1 MKQKNKSPNTFKE
14 AHSFKSS
21 SASKSSNSFK
31 NKSSFKSSSA
41 PKNPDSLLNNQ
52 VFVYGK
58 HPVFSALLNDKR
70 KIYQLLIAKN
80 NEADLNIFLKEK
92 KVNLKSELI
101 KIVEK
106 DYFYD
111 LFPSGATHQG
121 FALKTSP
128 IELISSNQFLDQTKK
143 IDKENRPPILIL
155 DNLTDPQNI
164 GAIIRSSAAFG
175 FLNVAVLSRNFPIQS
190 PIIAKASSGV
200 LEVVNLIDVA
210 NLNNFLGEL
219 KKLDYWSIGLAG
231 EAKLNIAKAKD
242 YFPKALVVGSEGDGI
257 RKLVKE
263 NCDLL
268 VKIPMNGEVES
279 LNASNAA
286 AIAMYELNSTFTAK

>member
-1 MKQKNKSPNTFKE
+1 MMKRKNKLPHKASNKSPN
-14 AHSFKSS
+14 
-21 SASKSSNSFK
+21 
-31 NKSSFKSSSA
+31 
-41 PKNPDSLLNNQ
+41 SLPSNQ

-58 HPVFSALLNDKR
+58 HPVFAALLNDKR
-70 KIYQLLIAKN
+70 KIHQILITRN
-80 NEADLNIFLKEK
+80 NEEDLRNFLKEK
-92 KVNLKSELI
+92 KVSLSPELI
-101 KIVEK
+101 KVVEK
-106 DYFYD
+106 DYFHD
-111 LFPSGATHQG
+111 LFPSSATHQG

-143 IDKENRPPILIL
+143 IAKENRPALLIL
-155 DNLTDPQNI
+155 DNLTDTQNI

-175 FLNVAVLSRNFPIQS
+175 FANIAVLSRNFPIQS

-200 LEVVNLIDVA
+200 LEVVNLIDVQ
-210 NLNNFLGEL
+210 NLNNFLSEL

-231 EAKLNIAKAKD
+231 EAKLNIGKAKD
-242 YFPKALVVGSEGDGI
+242 YHPKALVVGSEGDGI

-268 VKIPMNGEVES
+268 VKIPMSGNVES

-286 AIAMYELNSTFTAK
+286 AIAMYELSSTSAV

>member
-1 MKQKNKSPNTFKE
+1 MMKRKNKSPN
-14 AHSFKSS
+14 
-21 SASKSSNSFK
+21 
-31 NKSSFKSSSA
+31 
-41 PKNPDSLLNNQ
+41 SLPNNQ

-58 HPVFSALLNDKR
+58 HPVFAALLNDKR
-70 KIYQLLIAKN
+70 KIHQLLITRN
-80 NEADLNIFLKEK
+80 NEADLRNFLKENK
-92 KVNLKSELI
+92 INLNSDLL

-111 LFPSGATHQG
+111 LFPPGSTHQG

-128 IELISSNQFLDQTKK
+128 IEIISGNQFLDQTKK
-143 IDKENRPPILIL
+143 IEKDNRPALLIL

-175 FLNVAVLSRNFPIQS
+175 FLNIAVTARNFPIQS
-190 PIIAKASSGV
+190 PVIAKASSGV
-200 LEVVNLIDVA
+200 LEVVNLIDVS

-231 EAKLNIAKAKD
+231 EAKLNVCKVKD
-242 YFPKALVVGSEGDGI
+242 YYPKALVIGSEGDGI

-268 VKIPMNGEVES
+268 VKIPMNGDVES

-286 AIAMYELNSTFTAK
+286 AIAMYELNSTSATK